1 MFQLMAYAQFGLVGA
16 FLVLSPFFI
25 AAIKKN
31 HTIFLAIWI
40 ELYIAQLFMYLPGTD
55 VSPYAFVHS
64 KIEAIR
70 VMSLTLSAAVS
81 IVLVFFIFAT
91 FVMRIKK
98 YSKKAIYMMILAL
111 IPNLL
116 NLVRSSDLTGNL
128 DTFLKV
134 ISPFVI
140 CFYLQ
145 KIIDRENV
153 RDFKTAIT
161 AINIFMIAQVL
172 ACKLMY
178 GHFAAYNY
186 YYEMSEEYFGY
197 YNHPHSFTCL
207 LAVLSIWCIYQMN
220 KRQNVPLNIVLFVL
234 NLLLMF
240 ISGVRTYFIA
250 LIAGL
255 LFVGI
260 YSLMMRSMK
269 NLRKYVYIAVVLLV
283 IAGPALITSFG
294 STRVTEDVSSGRIDR
309 WTADISYAIN
319 NYSWFDKLF
328 GAGLDASVQ
337 ANKVLFDVAI
347 NSLNVFVDMF
357 MNYGIIGMIMMIIA
371 YSYIFRLTW
380 SKKQKGFQIGM
391 LVFLLTACFINSIVS
406 YITIMSMIVVILY
419 IFKVEGEMDSEGL
432 SLKSAAVS

>member
-31 HTIFLAIWI
+31 HKIFLAIWI

-55 VSPYAFVHS
+55 VSPYAFAHS

-70 VMSLTLSAAVS
+70 VMGLTLSAAVS

-116 NLVRSSDLTGNL
+116 NLVRSSDLTGNF

-140 CFYLQ
+140 CYKIQ

-347 NSLNVFVDMF
+347 NSLNVFIDMF

>member
-1 MFQLMAYAQFGLVGA
+1 M
-16 FLVLSPFFI
+16 
-25 AAIKKN
+25 
-31 HTIFLAIWI
+31 
-40 ELYIAQLFMYLPGTD
+40 
-55 VSPYAFVHS
+55 
-64 KIEAIR
+64 
-70 VMSLTLSAAVS
+70 
-81 IVLVFFIFAT
+81 
-91 FVMRIKK
+91 
-98 YSKKAIYMMILAL
+98 
-111 IPNLL
+111 
-116 NLVRSSDLTGNL
+116 
-128 DTFLKV
+128 
-134 ISPFVI
+134 I

-294 STRVTEDVSSGRIDR
+294 STRVTEDVSSGRMDR